1 MNSLSWPHMK
11 AGANSNSS
19 GQWWSSLFD
28 PWLDKWADCLSE
40 FYDWT
45 SLIWESKNRTSPWI
59 CLEDFCFERFTQIL
73 QLWCSTSNVVN
84 PESPACL
91 QILTWFVRSSQI
103 LDLGKYMWC
112 KNDSNQTRVATKKV
126 HLPKCMGEGN
136 RSRSK
141 VRVFGNAWDGLTHS
155 SCFV

>member
-1 MNSLSWPHMK
+1 MGEKILYSSYVSLMNSLSWPHMK

-103 LDLGKYMWC
+103 LDLGNICGAKMI
-112 KNDSNQTRVATKKV
+112 VTKLESPPRKFIY
-126 HLPKCMGEGN
+126 L
-136 RSRSK
+136 S
-141 VRVFGNAWDGLTHS
+141 AWVKETGLDLR
-155 SCFV
+155 